1 MKIDEII
8 SKSELFAMNFIAKIN
23 DKTEQ
28 PTRKQIYFL
37 DNQDELQKYMD
48 TLQKIVIR
56 INNAPNVATDDAIL
70 ADKANDIVKN
80 LKDAISEFQKE
91 LVINDNI
98 TEQDTT
104 VSLTKETISDAM
116 KTNKTTQE
124 ISKNMQTIINQ
135 NKATQINYNY
145 ALVCD
150 GNMNLLYAEDKDALN
165 KTINDLTSTSN
176 FKNVQ
181 LYELNFKEIP
191 LKKKVVFGI

>member
-1 MKIDEII
+1 
-8 SKSELFAMNFIAKIN
+8 MNFIAKIN

-56 INNAPNVATDDAIL
+56 INSAPDIATDDAVL
-70 ADKANDIVKN
+70 ADKASDIVKS

-91 LVINDNI
+91 LVIDNNI

-124 ISKNMQTIINQ
+124 ISKNMQSIINQ
-135 NKATQINYNY
+135 TKANQVNYNY

-150 GNMNLLYAEDKDALN
+150 GNMNLLYAEDKDTLN

>member
-56 INNAPNVATDDAIL
+56 INSAPDIATDDAVL
-70 ADKANDIVKN
+70 ANKASDIVKN

-91 LVINDNI
+91 LVIDNNI

-124 ISKNMQTIINQ
+124 ISKNMQSIINQ
-135 NKATQINYNY
+135 TKANQVNYNY

-150 GNMNLLYAEDKDALN
+150 GNMNLLYAEDKDTLN

>member
-56 INNAPNVATDDAIL
+56 INSAPDIATDDAIL
-70 ADKANDIVKN
+70 ADKASDIVKN

-91 LVINDNI
+91 LVIDNNI

-124 ISKNMQTIINQ
+124 ISKNMQSIINQ
-135 NKATQINYNY
+135 TKANQVNYNY

>member
-135 NKATQINYNY
+135 SKATQINYNY

-150 GNMNLLYAEDKDALN
+150 GNMNLLYAEDKDTLN

>member
-56 INNAPNVATDDAIL
+56 INSAPDIATDDAIL
-70 ADKANDIVKN
+70 ADKASDIVKN
-80 LKDAISEFQKE
+80 LKNAISEFQKE
-91 LVINDNI
+91 LVIDNNI

-124 ISKNMQTIINQ
+124 ISKNMQSIINQ
-135 NKATQINYNY
+135 TKANQVNYNY

-150 GNMNLLYAEDKDALN
+150 GNMNLLYAEDKDTLN

>member
-56 INNAPNVATDDAIL
+56 INSAPDIATDDAIL
-70 ADKANDIVKN
+70 ADKASDIVKN

-91 LVINDNI
+91 LVIDNNI

-124 ISKNMQTIINQ
+124 ISKNMQSIINQ
-135 NKATQINYNY
+135 TKANQVNYNY

-150 GNMNLLYAEDKDALN
+150 GNMNLLYAEDKDTLN
-165 KTINDLTSTSN
+165 KTINDLTSISN

>member
-56 INNAPNVATDDAIL
+56 INSAPDIATDDAVL
-70 ADKANDIVKN
+70 ADKASDIVKS

-91 LVINDNI
+91 LVIDNNI

-135 NKATQINYNY
+135 NKANQVNYNY

-150 GNMNLLYAEDKDALN
+150 GNMNLLYAEDKDTLN

-181 LYELNFKEIP
+181 LYELDFKEIP

>member
-56 INNAPNVATDDAIL
+56 INSAPDIATDDAVL
-70 ADKANDIVKN
+70 ADKASDIVKN

-124 ISKNMQTIINQ
+124 ISKNMQSIINQ
-135 NKATQINYNY
+135 AKANQVNYNY

-150 GNMNLLYAEDKDALN
+150 GNMNLLYAEDKDTLN

>member
-56 INNAPNVATDDAIL
+56 INSAPDIATDDAVL
-70 ADKANDIVKN
+70 ADKASDIVKN

-124 ISKNMQTIINQ
+124 ISKNMQSIINQ
-135 NKATQINYNY
+135 AKANRVNYNY

>member
-56 INNAPNVATDDAIL
+56 INSAPDIATDDAVL
-70 ADKANDIVKN
+70 ADKASDIVKN

-91 LVINDNI
+91 LVIDNNI

-124 ISKNMQTIINQ
+124 ISKNMQSIINQ
-135 NKATQINYNY
+135 TKANQVNYNY

-150 GNMNLLYAEDKDALN
+150 GNMNLLYAEDKDTLN

>member
-56 INNAPNVATDDAIL
+56 INSAPDIATDDAVL
-70 ADKANDIVKN
+70 ADKASDIVKS

-91 LVINDNI
+91 LVIDNNI

-135 NKATQINYNY
+135 NKANQVNYNY

-150 GNMNLLYAEDKDALN
+150 ENMNLLYAEDKDTLN

-181 LYELNFKEIP
+181 LYELDFKEIP

>member
-56 INNAPNVATDDAIL
+56 INSAPDIATDDAIL
-70 ADKANDIVKN
+70 ADKASDIVKN

-91 LVINDNI
+91 LVIDNNI

-124 ISKNMQTIINQ
+124 ISKNMQSIINQ
-135 NKATQINYNY
+135 TKANQVNYNY

-150 GNMNLLYAEDKDALN
+150 GNMNLLYAEDKDTLN